1 MHTLLVAD
9 FWILLAA
16 LVVAVVI
23 SLLIGAWRRSRR
35 SY

>member
-16 LVVAVVI
+16 LVVAFLI
-23 SLLIGAWRRSRR
+23 SRRVRAWRRYR
-35 SY
+35 

>member
-16 LVVAVVI
+16 LGVAFLV
-23 SLLIGAWRRSRR
+23 SLRIRAWRKP
-35 SY
+35 